1 MVLSREYVEH
11 LAASDSGAGL
21 TRGQRQLAEQE
32 ILVEVE
38 WRGMRIYGRN

>member
-1 MVLSREYVEH
+1 MLLSREYVKH

-38 WRGMRIYGRN
+38 WRGLRMYRRI